1 MNTGFFMTEV
11 IALFSIAGLALFPLA
26 IQKMRTLASNKAN

>member
-11 IALFSIAGLALFPLA
+11 IALFGIVGFALLPLA
-26 IQKMRTLASNKAN
+26 IQQVRVMTINKAS